1 MKLFDEKHK
10 KQMEE
15 NSKELESNLRKRV
28 AQGSDGSLFGNIGQA
43 FAKNLL
49 HDMETRRVI
58 KK

>member
-10 KQMEE
+10 KQMED
-15 NSKELESNLRKRV
+15 NSKKLESNLRKRV
-28 AQGSDGSLFGNIGQA
+28 AQGSDGSLFGNIGYS

-49 HDMETRRVI
+49 HNMETRKVI

>member
-10 KQMEE
+10 KQMED
-15 NSKELESNLRKRV
+15 NSKKLESNLRKRV
-28 AQGSDGSLFGNIGQA
+28 AQGSDGSLFGNIGYS

-49 HDMETRRVI
+49 HSMETRKVI